1 MNRDDKYKKQM
12 LYKYICFLPFILHDK
27 MLFLLIFI
35 RMQCPLNPREHVN
48 CGNFRS
54 EYRSDP
60 YPPVR
65 L

>member
-12 LYKYICFLPFILHDK
+12 LYKYICFLYLHDK
-27 MLFLLIFI
+27 VFFRLLFI

-54 EYRSDP
+54 EYQSDP